1 MGDGERVNEE
11 LKEKLRN
18 YADGKL
24 SPEEKDQLE
33 QDFKKIEEYD
43 LLLEDE
49 MNSEKI
55 PFAQETPPA
64 PVDNKGAGIIKK
76 AKWKARLQNA
86 LTAVGIIF
94 LGTILC
100 TILSAIYYSSG
111 NPDRIDTYH
120 DIVESTL
127 AVTEPN
133 LRLRTNSIDTGS
145 FFSIDL
151 QGKLTKQIGRYEY
164 NVGEF
169 TVSFL
174 LNQVGFPER
183 KKEID
188 DLISIPFNYPGTPAQ
203 TNQSDWAKLDKLPE
217 GTVSEVYLSF
227 DRVYST
233 DEVLQKFSDKDMQ
246 PVWFAVDTGLD
257 NWPEYRPPNTFMGF
271 PYHPVWLKN
280 EMTTINQNVE
290 KKGWFLKV
298 VSKSFSSPVLETYGS
313 ADLRNQNFLN
323 TLNLLKEYEKMANR
337 IAGKGD
343 LRLQERIDYLNQNGI
358 GIYGAVATG
367 PSKEILKLK
376 NEPWIS
382 GIIVGEVRFWN
393 WSSNYR

>member
-1 MGDGERVNEE
+1 MNEE

-33 QDFKKIEEYD
+33 QDFKKIAEYD
-43 LLLEDE
+43 LLLEE
-49 MNSEKI
+49 ESNSEKI
-55 PFAQETPPA
+55 SFSEETMPA
-64 PVDNKGAGIIKK
+64 PVNNKAAGIIKK
-76 AKWKARLQNA
+76 AKWKARLQSA
-86 LTAVGIIF
+86 FTAVGIII

-100 TILSAIYYSSG
+100 TVLSAIYYSSG
-111 NPDRIDTYH
+111 NPDRIEIYH
-120 DIVESTL
+120 DVVESTL

-133 LRLRTNSIDTGS
+133 LRLRTNSINTGP
-145 FFSIDL
+145 FLGMDL
-151 QGKLTKQIGRYEY
+151 QGKLTKQIGSYEY
-164 NVGEF
+164 NAGEIK
-169 TVSFL
+169 VSFL

-188 DLISIPFNYPGTPAQ
+188 DLISMPFCYPGTPAQ
-203 TNQSDWAKLDKLPE
+203 TNQSDWVKLEKLPE

-233 DEVLQKFSDKDMQ
+233 DEVLKKFSDRDMQ

-257 NWPEYRPPNTFMGF
+257 NWPEYRPPDTFMGF
-271 PYHPVWLKN
+271 PYQPVWHQN
-280 EMTTINQNVE
+280 ELTVSQNVE
-290 KKGWFLKV
+290 KRGWFTTS
-298 VSKSFSSPVLETYGS
+298 VSKSVSSPVLEVYGS

-323 TLNLLKEYEKMANR
+323 TLNLLKDYEKMANR

-343 LRLQERIDYLNQNGI
+343 LRLQERIDYLNKNGI

-382 GIIVGEVRFWN
+382 GITVGEVRFWN

>member
-1 MGDGERVNEE
+1 MNEE

-33 QDFKKIEEYD
+33 QDFKKIAEYD
-43 LLLEDE
+43 LLLEE
-49 MNSEKI
+49 ESNSEKI
-55 PFAQETPPA
+55 SFSEETPPA
-64 PVDNKGAGIIKK
+64 PVNHKAAGIIKK
-76 AKWKARLQNA
+76 AKWKARLQSA
-86 LTAVGIIF
+86 FTAVGIII

-100 TILSAIYYSSG
+100 TVLSAIYYSSG
-111 NPDRIDTYH
+111 NPDKITVYREVT
-120 DIVESTL
+120 ESTL
-127 AVTEPN
+127 AITEPN
-133 LRLRTNSIDTGS
+133 LRLRSNSINGTP
-145 FFSIDL
+145 FFRAEL
-151 QGKLTKQIGRYEY
+151 KGELTKRVGGVEY
-164 NVGEF
+164 NAGEIEL
-169 TVSFL
+169 SFL
-174 LNQVGFPER
+174 FNQAGFPER
-183 KKEID
+183 EKLID
-188 DLISIPFNYPGTPAQ
+188 KLRQWPFNYPGTPVQ
-203 TNQSDWAKLDKLPE
+203 TPSPDWAKLEKLPE

-233 DEVLQKFSDKDMQ
+233 DEALKKFTDKDMQ

-257 NWPEYRPPNTFMGF
+257 NWQEQKIPETIIGF
-271 PYHPVWLKN
+271 PYEPVWHQN
-280 EMTTINQNVE
+280 EMTIRSQTVE
-290 KKGWFLKV
+290 KRGWFSKV
-298 VSKSFSSPVLETYGS
+298 VSESGSSPLLETYGS

-323 TLNLLKEYEKMANR
+323 TLNLLKDYEKMANR

-343 LRLQERIDYLNQNGI
+343 LRLQERIDYLNRNGI

>member
-1 MGDGERVNEE
+1 
-11 LKEKLRN
+11 
-18 YADGKL
+18 
-24 SPEEKDQLE
+24 LE
-33 QDFKKIEEYD
+33 QDFKKIAEYD

-290 KKGWFLKV
+290 K
-298 VSKSFSSPVLETYGS
+298 
-313 ADLRNQNFLN
+313 R
-323 TLNLLKEYEKMANR
+323 
-337 IAGKGD
+337 
-343 LRLQERIDYLNQNGI
+343 
-358 GIYGAVATG
+358 
-367 PSKEILKLK
+367 
-376 NEPWIS
+376 
-382 GIIVGEVRFWN
+382 VGF
-393 WSSNYR
+393 